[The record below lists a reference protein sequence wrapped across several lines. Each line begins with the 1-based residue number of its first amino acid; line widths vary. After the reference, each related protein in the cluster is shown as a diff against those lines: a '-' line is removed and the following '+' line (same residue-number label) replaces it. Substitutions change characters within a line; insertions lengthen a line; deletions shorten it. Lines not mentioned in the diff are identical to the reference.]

1 MRKILCLLTVALC
14 GLILVESAYGQDDED
29 KGELKKVG
37 QTGLQFLKADM
48 SARAAGMGGAFIMVS
63 NDANA
68 MFYNPAG
75 LAQMQ
80 TNFDAFG
87 TMTQWIAGITYNA
100 VGIAGSAG
108 SIGHFGLT
116 LISASYGDDIDGT
129 RLPLSMDSQ
138 AEKDAGYVKT
148 GSLDVSALA
157 VGVVYA
163 RQISSKFF
171 MGGQVRYASQ
181 HLGSSIL
188 EEGGDEVENKVGG
201 LSYEFGSI
209 FYPGLVNSFRFG
221 MSIRNFSPQFKY
233 EQDAFQLPLTFTI
246 GVAADALEFLGMEGG
261 SHSLLVAIDALH
273 PRDYTERVH
282 LGLEYWFM
290 DMVALRGGYKFNY
303 DEESIT
309 FGGGIK
315 YGVGG
320 IALKIDGAYS
330 AFGVFDNVTRFTVG
344 VSF

>member
-1 MRKILCLLTVALC
+1 MVALC
-14 GLILVESAYGQDDED
+14 GFVLVESAYGQDDED
-29 KGELKKVG
+29 DGPLKKVG

-48 SARAAGMGGAFIMVS
+48 SARSAGMGGAFTMVG

-100 VGIAGSAG
+100 VGIGGSAG
-108 SIGHFGLT
+108 TIGNFGLT
-116 LISASYGDDIDGT
+116 LISADYGDDIVGT
-129 RLPLSMDSQ
+129 RVSSI
-138 AEKDAGYVKT
+138 EAGYEET
-148 GSLDVSALA
+148 GPVDVSAFA

-163 RQISSKFF
+163 REVSSKFF
-171 MGGQVRYASQ
+171 LGGQVRYASQ
-181 HLGSSIL
+181 HLGSSVL
-188 EEGGDEVENKVGG
+188 EVGGEEVENEVGG
-201 LSYEFGSI
+201 FSYEFGSI
-209 FYPGLVNSFRFG
+209 FYPGIVNSLRLG
-221 MSIRNFSPQFKY
+221 MSIRNFSPQLKY
-233 EQDAFQLPLTFTI
+233 EQYAFQLPLTFAI
-246 GVAADALEFLGMEGG
+246 GVAVDALEFLGMEGG
-261 SHSLLVAIDALH
+261 SHSLLVAVDAIH

-282 LGLEYWFM
+282 LGLEYWLM

>member
-1 MRKILCLLTVALC
+1 MRKILCLLMVALC

-29 KGELKKVG
+29 VGELKKVG

-48 SARAAGMGGAFIMVS
+48 SARSAGMGGAFIMVG

-75 LAQMQ
+75 LAMMQ
-80 TNFDAFG
+80 TGFDAFG
-87 TMTQWIAGITYNA
+87 TMTQWIAGITYTA
-100 VGIAGSAG
+100 VGVAKSVG

-116 LISASYGDDIDGT
+116 FISADYGDIVGT
-129 RLPLSMDSQ
+129 RV
-138 AEKDAGYVKT
+138 AATEAGYELT
-148 GSLDVSALA
+148 GNVDVSALA
-157 VGVVYA
+157 VGAVYA
-163 RQISSKFF
+163 REISSKFF

-188 EEGGDEVENKVGG
+188 EAGGAEVENKVGG

-209 FYPGLVNSFRFG
+209 FYPGLVSSLRLG

-233 EQDAFQLPLTFTI
+233 EQEGFQLPLTFTI
-246 GVAADALEFLGMEGG
+246 GVAADALEFLGMGGG
-261 SHSLLVAIDALH
+261 SHSLLVAVDALH

-303 DEESIT
+303 DEESFT

-320 IALKIDGAYS
+320 IGLKIDGAYS